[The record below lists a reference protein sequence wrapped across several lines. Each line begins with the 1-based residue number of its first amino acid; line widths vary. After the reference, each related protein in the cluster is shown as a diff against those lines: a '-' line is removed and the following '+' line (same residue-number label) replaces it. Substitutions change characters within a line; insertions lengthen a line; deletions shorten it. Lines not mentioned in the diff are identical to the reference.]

1 MLVIATAGVIL
12 DWPWWLVYALIAPL
26 AILLVV
32 SGQLVVYRQL
42 NPNSKSLDRRVPV
55 GLVVPIVVFAAIQ
68 ATRYAALIVVAAFAV
83 VLIFSRRAEGTTA
96 NPVNVT
102 R

>member
-1 MLVIATAGVIL
+1 MPVIAAAGVIL
-12 DWPWWLVYALIAPL
+12 NWPWWLEYALITPL
-26 AILLVV
+26 AILLIV

-55 GLVVPIVVFAAIQ
+55 VLVVPIVVFAAIQ
-68 ATRYAALIVVAAFAV
+68 ATRYAGLIVVTAFAV
-83 VLIFSRRAEGTTA
+83 VFIFSRRAEGITA
-96 NPVNVT
+96 NLNVT